1 MFCVDKEEETI
12 SFWSCVL
19 KELEKRWGLLRVI
32 ATRGNILSHSVQMS
46 VSKLSHVLNSSS
58 ESQS

>member
-32 ATRGNILSHSVQMS
+32 ATRGNILSHSIQM
-46 VSKLSHVLNSSS
+46 
-58 ESQS
+58 